1 MPLDLNQ
8 KDLKIVLLAGGT
20 RFLPKKEEFHF
31 CVVSARRATEVEGVK
46 DIFTVQTHLVLAGIT
61 PTWYVDSES
70 LGDYQALGLNAVV
83 GGKLTPSRNKALED
97 AKKLNKI
104 CVQLSDDISSW
115 EYRHGPRASE
125 KTDDALNQ
133 AWNNARRYVVGPV
146 AAARWIIAMMRAS
159 PEQPKLGGEANIKN
173 HAFTSTT
180 VDLYFASLL
189 EFTNYSNRVVFQTLL
204 FVCFPAGVYPLGS
217 CARTFAGDEFG
228 FKHFIIGSL
237 DY

>member
-83 GGKLTPSRNKALED
+83 GGKLTPSRNKALDD

-159 PEQPKLGGEANIKN
+159 PEQPKLGGEAKTETMLSQAQLWTCI
-173 HAFTSTT
+173 
-180 VDLYFASLL
+180 LQ
-189 EFTNYSNRVVFQTLL
+189 VF
-204 FVCFPAGVYPLGS
+204 
-217 CARTFAGDEFG
+217 
-228 FKHFIIGSL
+228 
-237 DY
+237 